1 MMSGQTWQ
9 SLLEHV
15 RTLVHEQQLWSSGD
29 TIVVAV
35 SGGAD
40 SVVLLHV
47 LHALSDEYQWTLICA
62 HLNHGFRP
70 EESAQEA
77 KVVRQ
82 IASDLGIA
90 FELEEVSTPA
100 YIEQTGQGPQE
111 AARTLRYDFL
121 HRIATKWSA
130 HFIALAHHLDDQA
143 ETVLMRILRGAGAEG
158 LSGIKMRRTEKNVE
172 LIRPFLRIYKT
183 TLIRA
188 CEECH
193 FGYITDSSNLHRKY
207 TRNRIRLDVLPFLEQ
222 FNEQLVPSLARLAE
236 IVGTENDYIQEE
248 TGTLYAE
255 LVKEEEGSFSF
266 EVASF
271 VEVHVALQRRL
282 IKLILSYLSPSYEQ
296 FDFSKIEMVR
306 GQIMKSDLTTWSL
319 DIGDKVI
326 CRREYQNIQFTQG
339 TPKLYE
345 PYCIPILRTNEV
357 ISIPFSQKQLDIRLL
372 PWSRNDS
379 DQMELS
385 LEEAFFDADLLTF
398 PLCLRSRR
406 PGDVFKLNEKG
417 GTKKVKNLFIDE
429 KIPLSQRNTLPLVA
443 DVYGQV
449 LWIPGIRRSG
459 SALINPDTSC
469 VVHMRRIKTEENV

>member
-1 MMSGQTWQ
+1 MGGQTWQ

-15 RTLVHEQQLWSSGD
+15 STLVKEQHLWSSGD

-35 SGGAD
+35 SGGPD
-40 SVVLLHV
+40 SIALLHV
-47 LHALSDEYQWTLICA
+47 LHALSDEYQWKLICA

-77 KVVRQ
+77 QFVRQ
-82 IASDLGIA
+82 IAADLNIV
-90 FELEEVSTPA
+90 FELEEVSTPD
-100 YIEQTGQGPQE
+100 YMEQTGQGSQE

-121 HRIATKWSA
+121 HRIAKKWSSTS
-130 HFIALAHHLDDQA
+130 IALAHHMDDQA
-143 ETVLMRILRGAGAEG
+143 ETVLMRILRGSGVEG
-158 LSGIKMRRTEKNVE
+158 LSGIKLRRIEKNVE

-183 TLIRA
+183 TLIQT
-188 CEECH
+188 CEECD
-193 FGYITDSSNLHRKY
+193 FRYITDSSNLHRKY
-207 TRNRIRLDVLPFLEQ
+207 TRNRIRMDVLPFLEQ

-236 IVGTENDYIQEE
+236 IVGTENDYIQQE

-296 FDFSKIEMVR
+296 FDFFKIEMVR
-306 GQIMKSDLTTWSL
+306 GQIMQSRLTSWSL
-319 DIGDKVI
+319 DIGDQI
-326 CRREYQNIQFTQG
+326 TCLREYQNIRFTRG
-339 TPKLYE
+339 TLPSYE
-345 PYCIPILRTNEV
+345 PYCIPILRDNAV
-357 ISIPFSQKQLDIRLL
+357 LSIPFTDEQLDIRVL
-372 PWSRNDS
+372 PWDINDS
-379 DQMELS
+379 DQMGLS
-385 LEEAFFDADLLTF
+385 SEEAFFDADLLTF

-406 PGDVFKLNEKG
+406 QGDFFKLTGEG

-429 KIPLSQRNTLPLVA
+429 KIPLSQRNTLPLLA
-443 DVYGQV
+443 DFQGQV

-459 SALINPDTSC
+459 SALVHPGTSC
-469 VVHMRRIKTEENV
+469 VVHIRRKKTVENV

>member
-1 MMSGQTWQ
+1 MSGKTWQ

-15 RTLVHEQQLWSSGD
+15 RTLVKEQRLCSAGD
-29 TIVVAV
+29 TIIVAV
-35 SGGAD
+35 SGGSD
-40 SVVLLHV
+40 SVALLHV
-47 LHALSDEYQWTLICA
+47 LHALSDEYQWKLVCA

-77 KVVRQ
+77 QYVAK
-82 IASDLGIA
+82 ISSDLHIP
-90 FELEEVSTPA
+90 FELEEVSTPD
-100 YIEQTGQGPQE
+100 YMVETGQGPQE

-121 HRIATKWSA
+121 HRIAEKWSA
-130 HFIALAHHLDDQA
+130 HSIALAHHMDDQA
-143 ETVLMRILRGAGAEG
+143 ETVLMRILRGSGAEG

-183 TLIRA
+183 TLIHA
-188 CEECH
+188 CEECD

-236 IVGTENDYIQEE
+236 IVGTENDYIQQE

-266 EVASF
+266 EVTSF

-306 GQIMKSDLTTWSL
+306 GQIMQSGLTSWSL
-319 DIGDKVI
+319 DIGDKVT
-326 CRREYQNIQFTQG
+326 CVREYQNIRFIRG
-339 TPKLYE
+339 VPKFYE
-345 PYCIPILRTNEV
+345 PYCIPILRNNEV
-357 ISIPFSQKQLDIRLL
+357 ISIPFTKEQLDIRLL
-372 PWSRNDS
+372 PWNRNDS

-385 LEEAFFDADLLTF
+385 SEEAFFDADLLTF

-406 PGDVFKLNEKG
+406 QGDSFKLTEKG

-429 KIPLSQRNTLPLVA
+429 KIPLSQRNTLPLLA
-443 DVYGQV
+443 DFHGQV

-459 SALINPDTSC
+459 SALVHPGTSC